1 MRLFDLHIHTNFSDG
16 IYSVEEIIEKASS
29 KKIDGI
35 AITDHD
41 TIDAIKYITNIS
53 LDTKN
58 IFIVPGIELSADV
71 EGEEIHILGYYLDC
85 ENDMLNEKLSTLK
98 RDRFYRGLEIIDKL
112 SSLGVRINKESIIE
126 ESKQHNNFLGRA
138 LIARKLVS
146 EGYVMNVKE
155 AFDKYLAEGRPAFV
169 NRRKLSLEES
179 ISLIEK
185 ANGMPIL
192 AHPGIIKN
200 KRVITMAIELGVK
213 GIECFTSKHSKI
225 DEKKFIEYCKKNN
238 LIITGGSDYH
248 GDHGDNEILGRYYID
263 IDKIE
268 VFKNRHFL

>member
-1 MRLFDLHIHTNFSDG
+1 MRLFDLHVHTNYSDG

-29 KKIDGI
+29 KKIGGI

-41 TIDAIKYITNIS
+41 TIDAIKYIANNS
-53 LDTKN
+53 VDTKN
-58 IFIVPGIELSADV
+58 IFIVPGIELSVDV

-85 ENDMLNEKLSTLK
+85 ENDMLNEKLSILK

-112 SSLGVRINKESIIE
+112 SSLGVDIDKESIIS
-126 ESKQHNNFLGRA
+126 ESKQHNNFIGRA

-146 EGYVMNVKE
+146 EGYVMNIKE
-155 AFDKYLAEGRPAFV
+155 AFEKYLVEGKPAFV

-185 ANGMPIL
+185 ANGIPIL

-225 DEKKFIEYCKKNN
+225 DEKRFIEYCKANN

-248 GDHGDNEILGRYYID
+248 GDNEILGQYYID

-268 VFKNRHFL
+268 AFKNRDFLYNN

>member
-1 MRLFDLHIHTNFSDG
+1 MRLFDLHVHTNYSDG

-41 TIDAIKYITNIS
+41 TIDAIKYITYNS
-53 LDTKN
+53 VDTKN
-58 IFIVPGIELSADV
+58 IFVVPGIELGADV

-85 ENDMLNEKLSTLK
+85 ENDMLNEKLSILK
-98 RDRFYRGLEIIDKL
+98 RDRFYRGLEIIGKL
-112 SSLGVRINKESIIE
+112 SSLGVEIDKESIIS
-126 ESKQHNNFLGRA
+126 ESKQHNNFIGRA

-146 EGYVMNVKE
+146 EGYVMNIKE

-169 NRRKLSLEES
+169 NRRKLSLDES

-185 ANGMPIL
+185 ANGIPIL

-225 DEKKFIEYCKKNN
+225 DEKRFIEYCKTNN

-248 GDHGDNEILGRYYID
+248 GDNEILGQYYID
-263 IDKIE
+263 IDKIK
-268 VFKNRHFL
+268 VFKNRNFLYNY

>member
-1 MRLFDLHIHTNFSDG
+1 MRLFDLHVHTNYSDG

-29 KKIDGI
+29 KKIVGI

-41 TIDAIKYITNIS
+41 TIDAIKYIANNS
-53 LDTKN
+53 VDTKN

-85 ENDMLNEKLSTLK
+85 ENDMLNEKLSILK

-112 SSLGVRINKESIIE
+112 SSLGVEIDKESIIS
-126 ESKQHNNFLGRA
+126 ESKQHNNFIGRA

-146 EGYVMNVKE
+146 EGYVMNIKE
-155 AFDKYLAEGRPAFV
+155 AFDKYLAEGKPAFV

-185 ANGMPIL
+185 ANGIPIL

-225 DEKKFIEYCKKNN
+225 DEKRFIEYCKANN

-248 GDHGDNEILGRYYID
+248 GDNEILGQYYID

-268 VFKNRHFL
+268 AFKNRDFLYNN

>member
-71 EGEEIHILGYYLDC
+71 EGEEIHILGYYIDC

-112 SSLGVRINKESIIE
+112 SSLGVRIDKESIIE

-185 ANGMPIL
+185 ANGIPIL
-192 AHPGIIKN
+192 AHPCIIKN

-248 GDHGDNEILGRYYID
+248 GDNEILGRYYID

-268 VFKNRHFL
+268 IFKNRHFL

>member
-1 MRLFDLHIHTNFSDG
+1 MRLFDLHVHTNYSDG

-29 KKIDGI
+29 KKIGGI

-41 TIDAIKYITNIS
+41 TIDAIKYIANNS
-53 LDTKN
+53 VDTKN

-85 ENDMLNEKLSTLK
+85 ENDMLNEKLSILK

-112 SSLGVRINKESIIE
+112 SSLGVEIDKESIIS
-126 ESKQHNNFLGRA
+126 ESKQHNNFIGRA

-146 EGYVMNVKE
+146 EGYVMNIKE
-155 AFDKYLAEGRPAFV
+155 AFDKYLAEGKPAFV

-185 ANGMPIL
+185 ANGIPIL

-225 DEKKFIEYCKKNN
+225 DEKRFIEYCKANN

-248 GDHGDNEILGRYYID
+248 GDNEILGQYYID

-268 VFKNRHFL
+268 AFKNRDFLYNY

>member
-1 MRLFDLHIHTNFSDG
+1 MRLFDLHVHTNYSDG

-41 TIDAIKYITNIS
+41 TIDAIKYIANNS
-53 LDTKN
+53 VDTKN

-85 ENDMLNEKLSTLK
+85 ENDMLNEKLSILK

-112 SSLGVRINKESIIE
+112 SSLGVEIDKESIIS
-126 ESKQHNNFLGRA
+126 ESKQHNNFIGRA

-146 EGYVMNVKE
+146 EGYVMNIKE
-155 AFDKYLAEGRPAFV
+155 AFEKYLVEGKPAFV

-185 ANGMPIL
+185 ANGIPIL

-225 DEKKFIEYCKKNN
+225 DEKRFIEYCKTNN

-248 GDHGDNEILGRYYID
+248 GDNEILGQYYID

-268 VFKNRHFL
+268 VFKNRDFLYNL

>member
-1 MRLFDLHIHTNFSDG
+1 MRLFDLHVHTNYSDG

-29 KKIDGI
+29 KKIVGI

-41 TIDAIKYITNIS
+41 TIDAIKYIANNS
-53 LDTKN
+53 VDTKN

-85 ENDMLNEKLSTLK
+85 ENDMLNEKLSILK

-112 SSLGVRINKESIIE
+112 SSLGVEIDKESIIS
-126 ESKQHNNFLGRA
+126 ESKQHNNFIGRA

-146 EGYVMNVKE
+146 EGYVMNIKE
-155 AFDKYLAEGRPAFV
+155 AFDKYLAEGKPAFV

-179 ISLIEK
+179 ISLIEN
-185 ANGMPIL
+185 ANGIPIL

-225 DEKKFIEYCKKNN
+225 DEKRFIEYCKANN

-248 GDHGDNEILGRYYID
+248 GDNEILGQYYID

-268 VFKNRHFL
+268 AFKNRDFLYNN

>member
-1 MRLFDLHIHTNFSDG
+1 MRLFDLHVHTNYSDG

-41 TIDAIKYITNIS
+41 TIDAIKYIANNS
-53 LDTKN
+53 VDTKN

-85 ENDMLNEKLSTLK
+85 ENDMLNEKLSILK

-112 SSLGVRINKESIIE
+112 SSLGVEIDKESIIS
-126 ESKQHNNFLGRA
+126 ESKQHNNFIGRA

-146 EGYVMNVKE
+146 EGYVMNIKE
-155 AFDKYLAEGRPAFV
+155 AFEKYLVEGKPAFV

-185 ANGMPIL
+185 ANGIPIL

-225 DEKKFIEYCKKNN
+225 DEKRFIEYCKTNN

-248 GDHGDNEILGRYYID
+248 GDNEILGQYYID

-268 VFKNRHFL
+268 AFKNRDFLYNY

>member
-41 TIDAIKYITNIS
+41 TIDAIKYITSIS

-112 SSLGVRINKESIIE
+112 SSLGVRIDKEGIIA

>member
-1 MRLFDLHIHTNFSDG
+1 MRLFDLHVHTNYSDG

-29 KKIDGI
+29 KKIGGI

-41 TIDAIKYITNIS
+41 TIDAIKYIANNS
-53 LDTKN
+53 VDTKN
-58 IFIVPGIELSADV
+58 IFIVPGIELSVDV

-85 ENDMLNEKLSTLK
+85 ENDMLNEKLSILK

-112 SSLGVRINKESIIE
+112 SSLGVEIDKESIIS
-126 ESKQHNNFLGRA
+126 ESKQHNNFIGRA

-146 EGYVMNVKE
+146 EGYVMNIKE
-155 AFDKYLAEGRPAFV
+155 AFDKYLAEGKPAFV

-185 ANGMPIL
+185 ANGIPIL

-225 DEKKFIEYCKKNN
+225 DEKRFIEYCKANN

-248 GDHGDNEILGRYYID
+248 GDNEILGQYYID

-268 VFKNRHFL
+268 AFKNRDFLYNN